1 MSQVRHP
8 AELTPKR
15 DPQKR
20 LALRPYARA
29 VAQVLRVSFR
39 ASPGAVIMK
48 VLGSLISAVL
58 PLVTTYFASL
68 TTTALAAAYAG
79 DAAAGRLAVIYV
91 IVTAALGLFWGA
103 FNSVDRYIQQLMSF
117 KVGAIVGDQMYERFL
132 ALEFWRYDDKETVD
146 LYDRA
151 KRFSDSYARV
161 LDRIA
166 AIFTQLVSV
175 ILAVGAL
182 LLVSWWIAV
191 IVLVAIVPSVYLQF
205 KLSREQIAH
214 WNTQVDSRRQRR
226 MIETNLLR
234 PQHIAEMRLYGI
246 VGFLMDLRSRLRDA
260 DERRRL
266 DYQRRYIPRQL
277 AADALQYGAEVV
289 SLIWV
294 VGQIIARAAPV
305 GQFLYVQQIV
315 SRALSTA
322 NNLVSSLSSIDEDLA
337 NLKDYE
343 LFMAMPVHA
352 EHAPPLLGAP
362 EKVELKDI
370 RFTYTGSDIEVIR
383 GVSLT
388 IRQGQHI
395 AIVGENGAGKSTL
408 IRILAGLYRPD
419 SGKVLLDGVDLA
431 AVDVTSWHRHLA
443 VLSQEF
449 LKYEFA
455 TAADNIY
462 FGDVQNPRNDDRVR
476 KAAADAEALEFI
488 NKLPN
493 GLDNHVSNWMEDP
506 RGRKG
511 SGLSGGQWQRLA
523 MARNFYRDA
532 SFMVM
537 DEPTSAIDAL
547 AEHRIFTRLFADRSS
562 TIIAISHRLATIE
575 KADIVYML
583 EDGQIV
589 EQGTHKELVALRGR
603 YFRMFESQLTVE
615 EPTGTWPPPRLS
627 GPSPRWAA
635 AERC

>member
-1 MSQVRHP
+1 MSEKSAQPRHP
-8 AELTPKR
+8 ESVRLNPTPPGQTPSRK
-15 DPQKR
+15 

-29 VAQVLRVSFR
+29 VGQVLKVSFQ
-39 ASPGAVIMK
+39 ASPAAVIMK
-48 VLGSLISAVL
+48 VVGSLVSATL
-58 PLVTTYFASL
+58 PLVTTYFAAM
-68 TTTALAAAYAG
+68 TTTALAAGYAG
-79 DAAAGRLAVIYV
+79 DPNAGPQAILYVVI
-91 IVTAALGLFWGA
+91 TAALGLLWGA

-117 KVGAIVGDQMYERFL
+117 KVGAIVGDQMYQRFL

-175 ILAVGAL
+175 ILAIGAL
-182 LLVSWWIAV
+182 VLVSWWIAV

-226 MIETNLLR
+226 MIEQNLLR

-246 VGFLMDLRSRLRDA
+246 VGYLMDLRSRLRDA

-266 DYQRRYIPRQL
+266 DFQKRYIPKQL

-294 VGQIIARAAPV
+294 VGQIIGRAQPV

-343 LFMAMPVHA
+343 LFMDLPVPNGR
-352 EHAPPLLGAP
+352 ERPLERSP
-362 EKVELKDI
+362 RTVELRDI
-370 RFTYTGSDIEVIR
+370 RFSYTGSDIEVIK
-383 GVSLT
+383 GITMT
-388 IRQGQHI
+388 ITAGQHI

-408 IRILAGLYRPD
+408 IRILAGLYKPD
-419 SGKVLLDGVDLA
+419 SGQVLLDGVDLA
-431 AVDVTSWHRHLA
+431 GIDVTSWHRHLA

-455 TAADNIY
+455 TAAENIY
-462 FGDVQNPRNDDRVR
+462 LGDVDAPRDDARVR
-476 KAAADAEALEFI
+476 KAATDAEAMEFI

-493 GLDNHVSNWMEDP
+493 GLENHVSNWMEDP

-583 EDGQIV
+583 EDGRIA
-589 EQGTHKELVALRGR
+589 EQGTHQELVALGGR
-603 YFRMFESQLTVE
+603 YFRMFESQLPADE
-615 EPTGTWPPPRLS
+615 AGRNLPGT
-627 GPSPRWAA
+627 
-635 AERC
+635 

>member
-1 MSQVRHP
+1 MSQPRHP

-79 DAAAGRLAVIYV
+79 DGAAGRLAVIYV

-455 TAADNIY
+455 TAAENIW
-462 FGDVQNPRNDDRVR
+462 FGDVDSPRDDARIR
-476 KAAADAEALEFI
+476 RAAADAEALDFI

-615 EPTGTWPPPRLS
+615 EPTGT
-627 GPSPRWAA
+627 
-635 AERC
+635 

>member
-1 MSQVRHP
+1 MSEKPAQPRHP
-8 AELTPKR
+8 ESVRLNNTPPRK
-15 DPQKR
+15 

-29 VAQVLRVSFR
+29 VGQVLKVSFQ
-39 ASPGAVIMK
+39 ASPVAVIMK
-48 VLGSLISAVL
+48 VLGSLISATL
-58 PLVTTYFASL
+58 PLVTTYFAAL
-68 TTTALAAAYAG
+68 TTTALAAGYAG
-79 DAAAGRLAVIYV
+79 DPDAGPRAILYV
-91 IVTAALGLFWGA
+91 IITAALGLFWGA
-103 FNSVDRYIQQLMSF
+103 FSSVDRYIQQLMSF
-117 KVGAIVGDQMYERFL
+117 KVGAIVGDMMYQRFL

-175 ILAVGAL
+175 ILAIGAL
-182 LLVSWWIAV
+182 FLVSWWIAV

-226 MIETNLLR
+226 MIEQNLLR

-246 VGFLMDLRSRLRDA
+246 VGYLMDLRSRLRDA
-260 DERRRL
+260 DEKRRL
-266 DYQRRYIPRQL
+266 DFQKRYIPKQL
-277 AADALQYGAEVV
+277 AADSLQYGAEVV

-294 VGQIIARAAPV
+294 VGQIIARAQPV

-343 LFMAMPVHA
+343 LFMALPVPSGH
-352 EHAPPLLGAP
+352 EQPLPSSPAT
-362 EKVELKDI
+362 VELRNI
-370 RFTYTGSDIEVIR
+370 RFSYTGSDIEVIK
-383 GVSLT
+383 GISMT
-388 IRQGQHI
+388 IKAGQHI

-408 IRILAGLYRPD
+408 IRILAGLYTPD
-419 SGKVLLDGVDLA
+419 SGHVLLDGVDLA
-431 AVDVTSWHRHLA
+431 GIDVTSWHRHLA

-455 TAADNIY
+455 TAAENIY
-462 FGDVQNPRNDDRVR
+462 LGDVDQPRNDDRIR
-476 KAAADAEALEFI
+476 RAASDAEAMEFI

-493 GLDNHVSNWMEDP
+493 GLENHVSNWMEDP

-583 EDGQIV
+583 EDGKIA

-603 YFRMFESQLTVE
+603 YFRMFESQLSVDESSQNT
-615 EPTGTWPPPRLS
+615 P
-627 GPSPRWAA
+627 
-635 AERC
+635 

>member
-1 MSQVRHP
+1 MSEKPAQPRHP
-8 AELTPKR
+8 ESIRLNPTQPGTTPPRK
-15 DPQKR
+15 

-29 VAQVLRVSFR
+29 VGQVLKVSFK
-39 ASPGAVIMK
+39 ASPVAVIMK
-48 VLGSLISAVL
+48 VLGSLISATL
-58 PLVTTYFASL
+58 PLVTTYFAAL
-68 TTTALAAAYAG
+68 TTTALAAGYAG
-79 DAAAGRLAVIYV
+79 DPNAGPQAILYV
-91 IVTAALGLFWGA
+91 IITAALGLFWGA
-103 FNSVDRYIQQLMSF
+103 FSSVDRYIQQLMSF
-117 KVGAIVGDQMYERFL
+117 KVGAIVGDMMYQRFL

-175 ILAVGAL
+175 ILAIGAL
-182 LLVSWWIAV
+182 VLVSWWIAV

-226 MIETNLLR
+226 MIEQNLLR

-246 VGFLMDLRSRLRDA
+246 VGYLMDLRSRLRDA

-266 DYQRRYIPRQL
+266 DFQKRYIPKQL
-277 AADALQYGAEVV
+277 VADSLQYGAEVV

-294 VGQIIARAAPV
+294 VGQIIARAQPV

-343 LFMAMPVHA
+343 LFMALPVPSGN
-352 EHAPPLLGAP
+352 EQPLVSSPGT
-362 EKVELKDI
+362 VELRDI
-370 RFTYTGSDIEVIR
+370 RFSYTGSDIEVIK
-383 GVSLT
+383 GISMT
-388 IRQGQHI
+388 IRAGQHI

-419 SGKVLLDGVDLA
+419 SGQVLLDGVDLA
-431 AVDVTSWHRHLA
+431 GIDVTSWHRHLA

-455 TAADNIY
+455 TAAENIY
-462 FGDVQNPRNDDRVR
+462 LGDVDQPRNDDRIR
-476 KAAADAEALEFI
+476 RAASDAEAMEFI

-493 GLDNHVSNWMEDP
+493 GLENHVSNWMEDP

-583 EDGQIV
+583 EDGRIA

-603 YFRMFESQLTVE
+603 YFRMFESQLSVDETSQNT
-615 EPTGTWPPPRLS
+615 P
-627 GPSPRWAA
+627 
-635 AERC
+635 

>member
-1 MSQVRHP
+1 MSQPRHP

-615 EPTGTWPPPRLS
+615 EPTGT
-627 GPSPRWAA
+627 
-635 AERC
+635 

>member
-1 MSQVRHP
+1 MSAIPPGPRHP
-8 AELTPKR
+8 ESVRVTKTPPRK
-15 DPQKR
+15 

-29 VAQVLRVSFR
+29 VGQVLKVSFK
-39 ASPGAVIMK
+39 ASPAAVIMK
-48 VLGSLISAVL
+48 VVGSLISATL
-58 PLVTTYFASL
+58 PLVTTYFAAL
-68 TTTALAAAYAG
+68 TTTALAAGYAG
-79 DAAAGRLAVIYV
+79 DPDAGPRAVLYV
-91 IVTAALGLFWGA
+91 VITAALGLFWGG
-103 FNSVDRYIQQLMSF
+103 FSSVDRYIQQLMSF
-117 KVGAIVGDQMYERFL
+117 RVGAIVGDLMYQRFL

-175 ILAVGAL
+175 ILAIGAL
-182 LLVSWWIAV
+182 VLVSWWIAV

-226 MIETNLLR
+226 MIEQNLLR

-246 VGFLMDLRSRLRDA
+246 VNYLMDLRSRLRDA

-266 DYQRRYIPRQL
+266 DFQKRYIPKQL
-277 AADALQYGAEVV
+277 VADALQYGAEVV
-289 SLIWV
+289 SLVWV
-294 VGQIIARAAPV
+294 VGQIIARAQPV

-343 LFMAMPVHA
+343 LFMALPVPSGH
-352 EHAPPLLGAP
+352 EPPLTRSP
-362 EKVELKDI
+362 QTVEMQDI
-370 RFTYTGSDIEVIR
+370 RFSYTGSDIEVIK
-383 GVSLT
+383 GISLT
-388 IRQGQHI
+388 IKAGQHI

-419 SGKVLLDGVDLA
+419 SGRVLLDGVDLA
-431 AVDVTSWHRHLA
+431 HVDVASWHRHLA

-455 TAADNIY
+455 TAAENIY
-462 FGDVQNPRNDDRVR
+462 LGDVEQPRDEQRVR
-476 KAAADAEALEFI
+476 RAASDAEAMDFI
-488 NKLPN
+488 SKLPN
-493 GLDNHVSNWMEDP
+493 GLENHVSNWMEDP

-575 KADIVYML
+575 KADVVYML
-583 EDGQIV
+583 EDGRIA

-603 YFRMFESQLTVE
+603 YFRMFESQLTVDE
-615 EPTGTWPPPRLS
+615 TSRRDP
-627 GPSPRWAA
+627 AA
-635 AERC
+635 

>member
-1 MSQVRHP
+1 MSHPRHP

-20 LALRPYARA
+20 LAVRPYAKA

-58 PLVTTYFASL
+58 PLVTTFFASL

-79 DAAAGRLAVIYV
+79 DGAAGRLAVIYV

-175 ILAVGAL
+175 LLAIGAL

-266 DYQRRYIPRQL
+266 DYQRRYIPKQL

-294 VGQIIARAAPV
+294 VGRIIARAAPV

-337 NLKDYE
+337 NLTDYE
-343 LFMAMPVHA
+343 LFMALPLHA
-352 EHAPPLLGAP
+352 EHAPPLMEAP
-362 EKVELKDI
+362 REVELQDI

-383 GVSLT
+383 GISLT

-395 AIVGENGAGKSTL
+395 AVVGENGAGKSTL

-419 SGKVLLDGVDLA
+419 SGQVLLDGVDLA

-455 TAADNIY
+455 TAAENIY
-462 FGDVQNPRNDDRVR
+462 FGDVQNPRDDDRVR
-476 KAAADAEALEFI
+476 KAAADAEALDFI

-493 GLDNHVSNWMEDP
+493 GLENHVSNWMEDP

-575 KADIVYML
+575 KADVVYML
-583 EDGQIV
+583 EDGRIV

-603 YFRMFESQLTVE
+603 YFRMFESQLSVE
-615 EPTGTWPPPRLS
+615 EPTGS
-627 GPSPRWAA
+627 
-635 AERC
+635 

>member
-1 MSQVRHP
+1 MSERPAQPRHP
-8 AELTPKR
+8 ESVRLNPGKTPPRK
-15 DPQKR
+15 

-29 VAQVLRVSFR
+29 VGQVLKVSFK
-39 ASPGAVIMK
+39 ASPVAVIMK
-48 VLGSLISAVL
+48 VLGSLISATL
-58 PLVTTYFASL
+58 PLVTTYFAAL
-68 TTTALAAAYAG
+68 TTTALAAGYAG
-79 DAAAGRLAVIYV
+79 DPDAGPQAILYV
-91 IVTAALGLFWGA
+91 IITAALGLFWGA
-103 FNSVDRYIQQLMSF
+103 FSSVDRYIQQLMSF
-117 KVGAIVGDQMYERFL
+117 KVGAIVGDMMYQRFL

-175 ILAVGAL
+175 ILAIGAL
-182 LLVSWWIAV
+182 VLVSWWIAV

-226 MIETNLLR
+226 MIEQNLLR

-246 VGFLMDLRSRLRDA
+246 VGYLMDLRSRLRDA

-266 DYQRRYIPRQL
+266 DFQKRYIPKQL
-277 AADALQYGAEVV
+277 AADSLQYGAEVV

-294 VGQIIARAAPV
+294 VGQIIARAQPV

-343 LFMAMPVHA
+343 LFMALPVPSGS
-352 EHAPPLLGAP
+352 EQPLASSP
-362 EKVELKDI
+362 AVVELRDI
-370 RFTYTGSDIEVIR
+370 RFSYTGSDIEVIK
-383 GVSLT
+383 GISMT
-388 IRQGQHI
+388 IRAGQHI

-419 SGKVLLDGVDLA
+419 SGQVLLDGVDLA
-431 AVDVTSWHRHLA
+431 GIDVTSWHRHLA

-455 TAADNIY
+455 TAAENIY
-462 FGDVQNPRNDDRVR
+462 LGDVDQPRDDDRIR
-476 KAAADAEALEFI
+476 RAASDAEAMEFI

-493 GLDNHVSNWMEDP
+493 GLENHVSNWMEDP

-583 EDGQIV
+583 EDGRIA

-603 YFRMFESQLTVE
+603 YFRMFESQLSVDESSQNT
-615 EPTGTWPPPRLS
+615 P
-627 GPSPRWAA
+627 
-635 AERC
+635 

>member
-1 MSQVRHP
+1 MSEKPAEPRHP
-8 AELTPKR
+8 ESVRLNKASPRK
-15 DPQKR
+15 

-29 VAQVLRVSFR
+29 VGQVLKVSFK
-39 ASPGAVIMK
+39 ASPAAVVMK
-48 VLGSLISAVL
+48 VLGSLISATL
-58 PLVTTYFASL
+58 PLVTTYFAAL
-68 TTTALAAAYAG
+68 TTTALAAGYAG
-79 DAAAGRLAVIYV
+79 DPDAGPRAVLYV
-91 IVTAALGLFWGA
+91 VVTAALGLFWGA
-103 FNSVDRYIQQLMSF
+103 FSSVDRYIQQLMSF
-117 KVGAIVGDQMYERFL
+117 RVGAIVGDMMYERFL
-132 ALEFWRYDDKETVD
+132 ALDFWRYDDKETVD

-175 ILAVGAL
+175 ILAIGAL

-226 MIETNLLR
+226 MIEQNLLR

-246 VGFLMDLRSRLRDA
+246 VGYLMDLRSRLRDA

-266 DYQRRYIPRQL
+266 DFQKRYIPKQL
-277 AADALQYGAEVV
+277 VADSLQYGAEVV

-294 VGQIIARAAPV
+294 VGQIIARAQPV

-343 LFMAMPVHA
+343 LFMALPVPGGK
-352 EHAPPLLGAP
+352 EKPLAVSP
-362 EKVELKDI
+362 STVELKDI
-370 RFTYTGSDIEVIR
+370 RFSYTGSDIEVIK
-383 GVSLT
+383 GISMT
-388 IRQGQHI
+388 MKAGQHI

-419 SGKVLLDGVDLA
+419 SGQVLLDGVDLA
-431 AVDVTSWHRHLA
+431 EIDVTSWHRHLA

-455 TAADNIY
+455 TAAENIY
-462 FGDVQNPRNDDRVR
+462 LGDVDAPRDDARVR
-476 KAAADAEALEFI
+476 RAASDAEAMEFI

-493 GLDNHVSNWMEDP
+493 GLENHVSNWMEDP

-583 EDGQIV
+583 EDGRIA

-603 YFRMFESQLTVE
+603 YFRMFESQLSVDETSRNV
-615 EPTGTWPPPRLS
+615 P
-627 GPSPRWAA
+627 
-635 AERC
+635 

>member
-1 MSQVRHP
+1 MSEKPAQPRHP
-8 AELTPKR
+8 ESVRLNKTPPRK
-15 DPQKR
+15 

-29 VAQVLRVSFR
+29 VGQVLKVSFK
-39 ASPGAVIMK
+39 ASPVAVIMK
-48 VLGSLISAVL
+48 VAGSLISATL
-58 PLVTTYFASL
+58 PLVTTYFAAL
-68 TTTALAAAYAG
+68 TTTALAAGYAG
-79 DAAAGRLAVIYV
+79 DPDAGPLAILYV
-91 IVTAALGLFWGA
+91 IITAALGLFWGA
-103 FNSVDRYIQQLMSF
+103 FSSVDRYIQQLMSF
-117 KVGAIVGDQMYERFL
+117 KVGAIVGDMMYERFL

-182 LLVSWWIAV
+182 FLVSWWIAA

-246 VGFLMDLRSRLRDA
+246 VGYLMDLRSRLRDA

-266 DYQRRYIPRQL
+266 DFQKRYIPKQL

-294 VGQIIARAAPV
+294 VGQIIARAQPV

-343 LFMAMPVHA
+343 LFMALPVPSGH
-352 EHAPPLLGAP
+352 EPPLVRSP
-362 EKVELKDI
+362 STVEMRDI
-370 RFTYTGSDIEVIR
+370 RFSYTGSDIEVIK
-383 GVSLT
+383 GISLT
-388 IRQGQHI
+388 IRAGQHI

-408 IRILAGLYRPD
+408 IRILAGLYRPN
-419 SGKVLLDGVDLA
+419 SGQVLLDGVDLA
-431 AVDVTSWHRHLA
+431 GIEVTSWHRHLA

-455 TAADNIY
+455 TAAENIY
-462 FGDVQNPRNDDRVR
+462 LGDVEQPRDDQRIR
-476 KAAADAEALEFI
+476 SAASDAEAMEFI

-493 GLDNHVSNWMEDP
+493 GLENHVSNWMEDP

-575 KADIVYML
+575 KADVVYML
-583 EDGQIV
+583 EDGRIA

-603 YFRMFESQLTVE
+603 YFRMFESQLTVDE
-615 EPTGTWPPPRLS
+615 THQNAP
-627 GPSPRWAA
+627 
-635 AERC
+635 

>member
-1 MSQVRHP
+1 MSEKPAQPRHP
-8 AELTPKR
+8 ESIRLNNTPPRK
-15 DPQKR
+15 

-29 VAQVLRVSFR
+29 VGQVLKVSFK
-39 ASPGAVIMK
+39 ASPVAVIMK
-48 VLGSLISAVL
+48 VLGSLISATL
-58 PLVTTYFASL
+58 PLVTTYFAAL
-68 TTTALAAAYAG
+68 TTTALAAGYAG
-79 DAAAGRLAVIYV
+79 DPNAGPQAILYV
-91 IVTAALGLFWGA
+91 IITAALGLFWGA
-103 FNSVDRYIQQLMSF
+103 FSSVDRYIQQLMSF
-117 KVGAIVGDQMYERFL
+117 KVGAIVGDMMYQRFL

-175 ILAVGAL
+175 ILAIGAL
-182 LLVSWWIAV
+182 VLVSWWIAV

-226 MIETNLLR
+226 MIEQNLLR

-246 VGFLMDLRSRLRDA
+246 VGYLMDLRSRLRDA
-260 DERRRL
+260 DEKRRL
-266 DYQRRYIPRQL
+266 DFQKRYIPKQL
-277 AADALQYGAEVV
+277 AADSLQYGAEVV

-294 VGQIIARAAPV
+294 VGQIIARAQPV

-322 NNLVSSLSSIDEDLA
+322 NSLVSSLSSIDEDLA

-343 LFMAMPVHA
+343 LFMALPVPSGN
-352 EHAPPLLGAP
+352 EKPLTISP
-362 EKVELKDI
+362 TTVELRDI
-370 RFTYTGSDIEVIR
+370 RFSYTGSDIEVIK
-383 GVSLT
+383 GISMT
-388 IRQGQHI
+388 ITAGQHI

-419 SGKVLLDGVDLA
+419 SGHVLLDGVDLA
-431 AVDVTSWHRHLA
+431 GIDVTSWHRHLA

-455 TAADNIY
+455 TAAENIY
-462 FGDVQNPRNDDRVR
+462 LGDVDQPRNDDRIR
-476 KAAADAEALEFI
+476 RAASDAEAMEFI

-493 GLDNHVSNWMEDP
+493 GLENHVSNWMEDP

-583 EDGQIV
+583 EDGRIA

-603 YFRMFESQLTVE
+603 YFRMFESQLSVDETSQNT
-615 EPTGTWPPPRLS
+615 P
-627 GPSPRWAA
+627 
-635 AERC
+635 

>member
-1 MSQVRHP
+1 MSQPRHP

-79 DAAAGRLAVIYV
+79 DGAAGRLAVIYV

-362 EKVELKDI
+362 EEVELKDI

-615 EPTGTWPPPRLS
+615 EPTGT
-627 GPSPRWAA
+627 
-635 AERC
+635 

>member
-1 MSQVRHP
+1 MSETPAEPRHP
-8 AELTPKR
+8 ASVRLSK
-15 DPQKR
+15 DPPRR

-29 VAQVLRVSFR
+29 VGQVLKVSFQ
-39 ASPGAVIMK
+39 ASPAAVIMK
-48 VLGSLISAVL
+48 VAGSLISALL

-68 TTTALAAAYAG
+68 TTTALAAGYAG
-79 DAAAGRLAVIYV
+79 DPDAGPRAVLYV
-91 IVTAALGLFWGA
+91 IVTAALGLFWGT
-103 FNSVDRYIQQLMSF
+103 FSSLDRYIQQLMSF

-166 AIFTQLVSV
+166 AIFTQFVSV
-175 ILAVGAL
+175 VLAVGAL

-226 MIETNLLR
+226 MIETNLIR

-246 VGFLMDLRSRLRDA
+246 VGFLMELRSRLRDA

-266 DYQRRYIPRQL
+266 EFQKRYIPKQL

-294 VGQIIARAAPV
+294 VGQIIARAQPV

-322 NNLVSSLSSIDEDLA
+322 NNLVSALSSIDEDLA

-343 LFMAMPVHA
+343 LFMALPVPTG
-352 EHAPPLLGAP
+352 HAPALADVPRT
-362 EKVELKDI
+362 VELRDI
-370 RFTYTGSDIEVIR
+370 RFSYTGSDIEVIK

-388 IRQGQHI
+388 IEQGQHI
-395 AIVGENGAGKSTL
+395 AIAGENGAGKSTL
-408 IRILAGLYRPD
+408 IRILAGLYSPD
-419 SGKVLLDGVDLA
+419 SGQVLLDGVDLA
-431 AVDVTSWHRHLA
+431 TVDVKSWHRHLA

-462 FGDVQNPRNDDRVR
+462 YGDVDEARDDARVR
-476 KAAADAEALEFI
+476 RAAHDAEALDFI
-488 NKLPN
+488 NKLPH

-523 MARNFYRDA
+523 MARNFYRRA
-532 SFMVM
+532 AFMVM

-583 EDGQIV
+583 EDGRIV

-603 YFRMFESQLTVE
+603 YFRMFESQLSLD
-615 EPTGTWPPPRLS
+615 GS
-627 GPSPRWAA
+627 IQDDS
-635 AERC
+635 

>member
-1 MSQVRHP
+1 MSQPRHP

-20 LALRPYARA
+20 LTVGPYARA

-79 DAAAGRLAVIYV
+79 DGGAGRLAVVYV

-175 ILAVGAL
+175 ILAIGAL

-294 VGQIIARAAPV
+294 VGQVIARAQPV

-337 NLKDYE
+337 NLTDYE
-343 LFMAMPVHA
+343 TFMGMPVHS
-352 EHAPPLLGAP
+352 EHAPPLLEAP
-362 EKVELKDI
+362 QEVELKDI

-383 GVSLT
+383 GISLT
-388 IRQGQHI
+388 IRRGQHI

-408 IRILAGLYRPD
+408 IRILAGLYSLD
-419 SGKVLLDGVDLA
+419 SGQVLLDGVDLA

-455 TAADNIY
+455 TAAENIY
-462 FGDVQNPRNDDRVR
+462 FGDVDSRRDDGRIR
-476 KAAADAEALEFI
+476 RAAADAEALEFI

-575 KADIVYML
+575 KADVVYML

-603 YFRMFESQLTVE
+603 YFRMFESQLTGDAGWVTPQVPAGKPE
-615 EPTGTWPPPRLS
+615 ATGMGTGS
-627 GPSPRWAA
+627 S
-635 AERC
+635 

>member
-1 MSQVRHP
+1 MSEKPAKPRHP
-8 AELTPKR
+8 ESVRLNKAPPRK
-15 DPQKR
+15 

-29 VAQVLRVSFR
+29 VGQVLKVSFK
-39 ASPGAVIMK
+39 ASPAAVVMK
-48 VLGSLISAVL
+48 VLGSLISATL
-58 PLVTTYFASL
+58 PLVTTYFAAL
-68 TTTALAAAYAG
+68 TTTALAAGYAG
-79 DAAAGRLAVIYV
+79 DPDAGPRAVLYV
-91 IVTAALGLFWGA
+91 VVTAALGLFWGA
-103 FNSVDRYIQQLMSF
+103 FSSVDRYIQQLMSF
-117 KVGAIVGDQMYERFL
+117 RVGAIVGDMMYERFL
-132 ALEFWRYDDKETVD
+132 ALDFWRYDDKETVD

-175 ILAVGAL
+175 ILAIGAL

-226 MIETNLLR
+226 MIEQNLLR

-246 VGFLMDLRSRLRDA
+246 VGYLMDLRSRLRDA

-266 DYQRRYIPRQL
+266 DFQKRYIPKQL
-277 AADALQYGAEVV
+277 VADSLQYGAEVV

-294 VGQIIARAAPV
+294 VGQIIARAQPV

-343 LFMAMPVHA
+343 LFMALPVPDGK
-352 EHAPPLLGAP
+352 EKPLAVSP
-362 EKVELKDI
+362 STVELKDI
-370 RFTYTGSDIEVIR
+370 RFSYTGSDIEVIK
-383 GVSLT
+383 GISMT
-388 IRQGQHI
+388 IKAGQHI

-419 SGKVLLDGVDLA
+419 SGQVLLDGVDLA
-431 AVDVTSWHRHLA
+431 GIDVTSWHRHLA

-455 TAADNIY
+455 TAAENIY
-462 FGDVQNPRNDDRVR
+462 LGDVDAPRDDARVR
-476 KAAADAEALEFI
+476 RAASDAEAMEFI

-493 GLDNHVSNWMEDP
+493 GLENHVSNWMEDP

-583 EDGQIV
+583 EDGRIA

-603 YFRMFESQLTVE
+603 YFRMFESQLSVDETSRNV
-615 EPTGTWPPPRLS
+615 P
-627 GPSPRWAA
+627 
-635 AERC
+635 

>member
-1 MSQVRHP
+1 
-8 AELTPKR
+8 
-15 DPQKR
+15 
-20 LALRPYARA
+20 
-29 VAQVLRVSFR
+29 
-39 ASPGAVIMK
+39 MK
-48 VLGSLISAVL
+48 VLGSVISAVL
-58 PLVTTYFASL
+58 PLVTTYYAAL

-79 DAAAGRLAVIYV
+79 DAAAGQLAIVYVVI
-91 IVTAALGLFWGA
+91 TAALGLFWGA

-175 ILAVGAL
+175 LLAIGAL

-246 VGFLMDLRSRLRDA
+246 VTYLMDFRSRLRDA

-266 DYQRRYIPRQL
+266 DFQRRYIPKQL

-294 VGQIIARAAPV
+294 VGQIIARAQPV

-343 LFMAMPVHA
+343 LFMALPAHS
-352 EHAPPLLGAP
+352 EYAPPLLGAP
-362 EKVELKDI
+362 SVELKDI
-370 RFTYTGSDIEVIR
+370 RFTYTGSDTEVIR
-383 GVSLT
+383 GISLT
-388 IRQGQHI
+388 IREGQHI

-419 SGKVLLDGVDLA
+419 SGQVMLDGVDLA

-455 TAADNIY
+455 TAAENIW
-462 FGDVQNPRNDDRVR
+462 FGDVGEPRDDARIRTVRCGSRGAGLHR
-476 KAAADAEALEFI
+476 KAAQRAQQPRQQLDGGSPRPEGERAL
-488 NKLPN
+488 
-493 GLDNHVSNWMEDP
+493 
-506 RGRKG
+506 RR
-511 SGLSGGQWQRLA
+511 A
-523 MARNFYRDA
+523 MAAPGDGPELLPPRRFYDHGRAHLGDRRPGRA
-532 SFMVM
+532 PDLHPAVRG
-537 DEPTSAIDAL
+537 ARQHH
-547 AEHRIFTRLFADRSS
+547 HRHQPPPGH
-562 TIIAISHRLATIE
+562 HREGGHCVHAGGR
-575 KADIVYML
+575 A
-583 EDGQIV
+583 GGGAGHP
-589 EQGTHKELVALRGR
+589 QGTCGPPRQVLPDVRIAAWRPAGPLPD
-603 YFRMFESQLTVE
+603 LPDLPAD
-615 EPTGTWPPPRLS
+615 PTGVRP
-627 GPSPRWAA
+627 GVDAGGA
-635 AERC
+635 

>member
-1 MSQVRHP
+1 MPPARHP
-8 AELTPKR
+8 AEMTPKR
-15 DPQKR
+15 DPQRR
-20 LALRPYARA
+20 LALKPYARA

-39 ASPGAVIMK
+39 ASPGAVVMK

-58 PLVTTYFASL
+58 PLVTTFFASL
-68 TTTALAAAYAG
+68 TTTALAAAYSG
-79 DAAAGRLAVIYV
+79 DTGAGRLAIVYV

-175 ILAVGAL
+175 ILAIGAL

-246 VGFLMDLRSRLRDA
+246 VSFLMDLRARLRDA

-266 DYQRRYIPRQL
+266 DYQRRYIPKQL

-294 VGQIIARAAPV
+294 VGQIIARAQPV

-343 LFMAMPVHA
+343 LFMAMPVHS
-352 EHAPPLLGAP
+352 EHAPPLLEAP
-362 EKVELKDI
+362 REIELKDI

-383 GVSLT
+383 GISMT
-388 IRQGQHI
+388 IRKGQHI

-419 SGKVLLDGVDLA
+419 SGQVLLDGVDLA

-455 TAADNIY
+455 TAAENIY
-462 FGDVQNPRNDDRVR
+462 FGDVEAPRDDARIR
-476 KAAADAEALEFI
+476 RAAADAEALDFI

-583 EDGQIV
+583 EDGRIV

-615 EPTGTWPPPRLS
+615 EPSGT
-627 GPSPRWAA
+627 
-635 AERC
+635 

>member
-1 MSQVRHP
+1 MSQPRHP
-8 AELTPKR
+8 AELGPKR
-15 DPQKR
+15 DTQRR
-20 LALRPYARA
+20 LALRPYAKA
-29 VAQVLRVSFR
+29 VAQVLRVSFL

-58 PLVTTYFASL
+58 PLVTTYFAAQ

-79 DAAAGRLAVIYV
+79 DAGAGQLAIVYVVI
-91 IVTAALGLFWGA
+91 TAALGLFWGS
-103 FNSVDRYIQQLMSF
+103 FTSVDRYIQQLMSF
-117 KVGAIVGDQMYERFL
+117 RVGAIVGDQMYERFL

-175 ILAVGAL
+175 ILAIGAL
-182 LLVSWWIAV
+182 LVVSWWIAV

-226 MIETNLLR
+226 MIEQNLLR

-246 VGFLMDLRSRLRDA
+246 VRFLMDLRSRLRDA

-266 DYQRRYIPRQL
+266 DFQRRYIPKQL

-289 SLIWV
+289 SLVWV
-294 VGQIIARAAPV
+294 VGQIIARSQPV

-343 LFMAMPVHA
+343 LFMALPAHS
-352 EHAPPLLGAP
+352 EHAPPLPAAP
-362 EKVELKDI
+362 RVVELKDI

-383 GVSLT
+383 GISMT
-388 IRQGQHI
+388 IREGQHI

-419 SGKVLLDGVDLA
+419 SGQVMLDGVDLA

-455 TAADNIY
+455 TAAENIW
-462 FGDVQNPRNDDRVR
+462 FGDVQSPRDDGRIQR
-476 KAAADAEALEFI
+476 AAGDAEALEFI
-488 NKLPN
+488 SKLPN

-523 MARNFYRDA
+523 MARNFYRNA

-575 KADIVYML
+575 KADTVYML
-583 EDGQIV
+583 EDGKVV
-589 EQGTHKELVALRGR
+589 EQGTHQELVALRGR
-603 YFRMFESQLTVE
+603 YFRMFESQLTVPA
-615 EPTGTWPPPRLS
+615 EPLAPQVRSGEPEGTGTVP
-627 GPSPRWAA
+627 G
-635 AERC
+635 

>member
-1 MSQVRHP
+1 
-8 AELTPKR
+8 
-15 DPQKR
+15 
-20 LALRPYARA
+20 
-29 VAQVLRVSFR
+29 
-39 ASPGAVIMK
+39 
-48 VLGSLISAVL
+48 
-58 PLVTTYFASL
+58 
-68 TTTALAAAYAG
+68 
-79 DAAAGRLAVIYV
+79 
-91 IVTAALGLFWGA
+91 
-103 FNSVDRYIQQLMSF
+103 
-117 KVGAIVGDQMYERFL
+117 
-132 ALEFWRYDDKETVD
+132 
-146 LYDRA
+146 
-151 KRFSDSYARV
+151 
-161 LDRIA
+161 
-166 AIFTQLVSV
+166 
-175 ILAVGAL
+175 
-182 LLVSWWIAV
+182 
-191 IVLVAIVPSVYLQF
+191 
-205 KLSREQIAH
+205 
-214 WNTQVDSRRQRR
+214 
-226 MIETNLLR
+226 
-234 PQHIAEMRLYGI
+234 
-246 VGFLMDLRSRLRDA
+246 
-260 DERRRL
+260 
-266 DYQRRYIPRQL
+266 
-277 AADALQYGAEVV
+277 
-289 SLIWV
+289 
-294 VGQIIARAAPV
+294 
-305 GQFLYVQQIV
+305 
-315 SRALSTA
+315 
-322 NNLVSSLSSIDEDLA
+322 
-337 NLKDYE
+337 
-343 LFMAMPVHA
+343 MAMPVHA

-395 AIVGENGAGKSTL
+395 AVVGENGAGKSTL

>member
-1 MSQVRHP
+1 MSEKSAQPRHP
-8 AELTPKR
+8 ESIPLNPGQPGKAPPRK
-15 DPQKR
+15 

-29 VAQVLRVSFR
+29 VGQVLKVSFK
-39 ASPGAVIMK
+39 ASPVAVIMK
-48 VLGSLISAVL
+48 VLGSVISATL
-58 PLVTTYFASL
+58 PLVTTYFAAL
-68 TTTALAAAYAG
+68 TTTALAAGYAG
-79 DAAAGRLAVIYV
+79 DPDAGPRAVLYV
-91 IVTAALGLFWGA
+91 VITAALGLFWGA
-103 FNSVDRYIQQLMSF
+103 FSSVDRYIQQLMSF
-117 KVGAIVGDQMYERFL
+117 KVGAIVGDLMYQRFL

-226 MIETNLLR
+226 MIEQNLLR

-246 VGFLMDLRSRLRDA
+246 VGYLMELRSRLRDA

-266 DYQRRYIPRQL
+266 DFQKRYIPKQL

-289 SLIWV
+289 SLVWV
-294 VGQIIARAAPV
+294 VGQIIARAQPV

-343 LFMAMPVHA
+343 LFMALPVPSGN
-352 EHAPPLLGAP
+352 EQPLEVSP
-362 EKVELKDI
+362 TTVELRDI
-370 RFTYTGSDIEVIR
+370 RFSYTGSDIEVIK
-383 GVSLT
+383 GISMT
-388 IRQGQHI
+388 IKAGQHI

-419 SGKVLLDGVDLA
+419 SGQVLLDGKDLA
-431 AVDVTSWHRHLA
+431 GIDVTSWHRHLA

-455 TAADNIY
+455 TAAENIY
-462 FGDVQNPRNDDRVR
+462 LGDVDLPRDDLRIR
-476 KAAADAEALEFI
+476 KAASDAEAMEFI
-488 NKLPN
+488 DKLPN
-493 GLDNHVSNWMEDP
+493 GLENHVSNWMEDP

-547 AEHRIFTRLFADRSS
+547 AEHRIFTRLFADRNS

-583 EDGQIV
+583 EDGRIA
-589 EQGTHKELVALRGR
+589 EQGTHRELVALRGR
-603 YFRMFESQLTVE
+603 YFRMFESQLSVDE
-615 EPTGTWPPPRLS
+615 ASRE
-627 GPSPRWAA
+627 SPEA
-635 AERC
+635 

>member
-1 MSQVRHP
+1 MSEKPAQPRHP
-8 AELTPKR
+8 ESIRLNNTPPRK
-15 DPQKR
+15 

-29 VAQVLRVSFR
+29 VGQVLKVSFK
-39 ASPGAVIMK
+39 ASPVAVIMK
-48 VLGSLISAVL
+48 VLGSLISATL
-58 PLVTTYFASL
+58 PLVTTYFAAL
-68 TTTALAAAYAG
+68 TTTALAAGYAG
-79 DAAAGRLAVIYV
+79 DPNAGPQAILYVVI
-91 IVTAALGLFWGA
+91 TAALGLFWGA
-103 FNSVDRYIQQLMSF
+103 FSSVDRYIQQLMSF
-117 KVGAIVGDQMYERFL
+117 KVGAIVGDMMYQRFL

-175 ILAVGAL
+175 ILAIGAL
-182 LLVSWWIAV
+182 VLVSWWIAV

-226 MIETNLLR
+226 MIEQNLLR

-246 VGFLMDLRSRLRDA
+246 VGYLMDLRSRLRDA
-260 DERRRL
+260 DEKRRL
-266 DYQRRYIPRQL
+266 DFQKRYIPKQL
-277 AADALQYGAEVV
+277 AADSLQYGAEVV

-294 VGQIIARAAPV
+294 VGQIIARAQPV

-322 NNLVSSLSSIDEDLA
+322 NSLVSSLSSIDEDLA

-343 LFMAMPVHA
+343 LFMALPVPSGN
-352 EHAPPLLGAP
+352 EKPLTTSP
-362 EKVELKDI
+362 TTVELRDI
-370 RFTYTGSDIEVIR
+370 RFSYTGSDIEVIK
-383 GVSLT
+383 GISMT
-388 IRQGQHI
+388 ITAGQHI

-419 SGKVLLDGVDLA
+419 SGHVLLDGVDLA
-431 AVDVTSWHRHLA
+431 GIDVTSWHRHLA

-455 TAADNIY
+455 TAAENIY
-462 FGDVQNPRNDDRVR
+462 LGDVDQPRNDDRIR
-476 KAAADAEALEFI
+476 RAASDAEAMEFI

-493 GLDNHVSNWMEDP
+493 GLENHVSNWMEDP

-583 EDGQIV
+583 EDGRIA

-603 YFRMFESQLTVE
+603 YFRMFESQLSVDETSQNT
-615 EPTGTWPPPRLS
+615 P
-627 GPSPRWAA
+627 
-635 AERC
+635 

>member
-1 MSQVRHP
+1 MSQPRHP

-20 LALRPYARA
+20 LALRPYAKA

-68 TTTALAAAYAG
+68 TTSALAAAYAG
-79 DAAAGRLAVIYV
+79 DGGAGQSAVVYV
-91 IVTAALGLFWGA
+91 IITAALGLFWGA

-175 ILAVGAL
+175 ILAIGAL

-266 DYQRRYIPRQL
+266 DYQRRYIPKQL

-294 VGQIIARAAPV
+294 VGQIVTRAAPV

-343 LFMAMPVHA
+343 LFMAMPVHS
-352 EHAPPLLGAP
+352 EHAPPLQEAP
-362 EKVELKDI
+362 QEVELKDI

-383 GVSLT
+383 GISLT
-388 IRQGQHI
+388 IRQGQHV

-419 SGKVLLDGVDLA
+419 SGQVLLDGVDLA

-455 TAADNIY
+455 TAAENIY
-462 FGDVQNPRNDDRVR
+462 FGDVESPRDDGRIAR
-476 KAAADAEALEFI
+476 AAADAEALDFI

-562 TIIAISHRLATIE
+562 TMIAISHRLATIE
-575 KADIVYML
+575 KADVVYML

-589 EQGTHKELVALRGR
+589 EQGTHKELVAQRGR
-603 YFRMFESQLTVE
+603 YFRMFESQLSVE
-615 EPTGTWPPPRLS
+615 EPEGV
-627 GPSPRWAA
+627 
-635 AERC
+635 

>member
-1 MSQVRHP
+1 MSELRP
-8 AELTPKR
+8 ARAPLRK
-15 DPQKR
+15 

-29 VAQVLRVSFR
+29 VGKVLKVSFQ
-39 ASPGAVIMK
+39 ASPAAVIMK
-48 VLGSLISAVL
+48 VAGSLISAVL
-58 PLVTTYFASL
+58 PLVTTYFAAL
-68 TTTALAAAYAG
+68 TTTALAAGYAG
-79 DAAAGRLAVIYV
+79 DHDAGPRAILYV
-91 IVTAALGLFWGA
+91 IITAALGLFWGG
-103 FNSVDRYIQQLMSF
+103 FSSVDRYIQQLMSF
-117 KVGAIVGDQMYERFL
+117 KVGAIVGDLMYDRFL

-175 ILAVGAL
+175 LLAIGAL
-182 LLVSWWIAV
+182 VLVNWWIAV

-266 DYQRRYIPRQL
+266 DFQKRYIPMQL
-277 AADALQYGAEVV
+277 AADALQYAAEIV
-289 SLIWV
+289 SLVWV
-294 VGQIIARAAPV
+294 VGQVIARAQPV

-343 LFMAMPVHA
+343 LFMVLPVRLDNSQPLA
-352 EHAPPLLGAP
+352 AAPR
-362 EKVELKDI
+362 KVELRDI
-370 RFTYTGSDIEVIR
+370 RFSYTGSDIEVIK
-383 GVSLT
+383 GVSMT
-388 IRQGQHI
+388 IREGQHI

-408 IRILAGLYRPD
+408 IRILAGLYSPD
-419 SGKVLLDGVDLA
+419 SGQVLLDDVDLA
-431 AVDVTSWHRHLA
+431 TLDVRSWHRHLA

-462 FGDVQNPRNDDRVR
+462 FGDVDEPRDDHRVHQ
-476 KAAADAEALEFI
+476 AAGDAEALEFI

-523 MARNFYRDA
+523 MARNFYRRA
-532 SFMVM
+532 SVMIM

-547 AEHRIFTRLFADRSS
+547 AEHRIFTKLFADRSS
-562 TIIAISHRLATIE
+562 TVIAISHRLATIE
-575 KADIVYML
+575 KADTVYML

-603 YFRMFESQLTVE
+603 YFRMFESQLGE
-615 EPTGTWPPPRLS
+615 SFPAGT
-627 GPSPRWAA
+627 
-635 AERC
+635 